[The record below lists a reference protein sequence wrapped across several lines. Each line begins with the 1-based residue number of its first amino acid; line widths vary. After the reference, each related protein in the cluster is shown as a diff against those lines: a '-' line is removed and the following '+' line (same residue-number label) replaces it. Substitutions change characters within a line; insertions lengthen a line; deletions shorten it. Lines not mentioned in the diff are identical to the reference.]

1 MSSDPEPRRR
11 NAEATRQAILASA
24 RDAFVRL
31 GYDGAGVREIAAG
44 AGVTAML
51 VNRYFGS
58 KEALFAEV
66 VAAIMGGP
74 RILTAEFMRQPEA
87 GRRLAGAVVA
97 MTATDASALDG
108 FLIMLRSASNERA
121 AEIGRVQIE
130 ANHQRAVASELGGAH
145 PAERAA
151 LILSLVSGL
160 QTMRQAIGLTA
171 LTGADPQVLTDLLAP
186 LFQSLIDG

>member
-24 RDAFVRL
+24 REAFVRL

-74 RILTAEFMRQPEA
+74 RILTAEFMRQPDA
-87 GRRLAGAVVA
+87 GRRLAEAVVA
-97 MTATDASALDG
+97 MTAADASALDG
-108 FLIMLRSASNERA
+108 FLILIRSASSTRA
-121 AEIGRVQIE
+121 AGIGREQIE
-130 ANHQRAVASELGGAH
+130 LNHQRAVAGELGGPHA
-145 PAERAA
+145 PERAA
-151 LILSLVSGL
+151 LLLSLISGL

-171 LTGADPQVLTDLLAP
+171 LTRSDPQVLTDLLAP